1 MRIHSYKAICSPAV
15 SNTCIQYKSVAST
28 ITLHAFYPV
37 VVNPVL

>member
-1 MRIHSYKAICSPAV
+1 MRIDSYKAICSPAV
-15 SNTCIQYKSVAST
+15 SVQYKSVASS

>member
-1 MRIHSYKAICSPAV
+1 MRTDSYKAICSPAV
-15 SNTCIQYKSVAST
+15 SNTCLQYKSVASY